1 MYNQGDLL
9 NYLVKIGLNRKWHLI
24 EAKWGKTGTSSLL
37 AHSLTVAGVT
47 ESLMDMIGDFDDRD
61 RRIGIAAS
69 FFHDMLK
76 EGSSSHE
83 TVEKEGRLLDKIFT
97 KDVKREIEEVL
108 KGAHLEDNEIKQV
121 LSILPHGALQGV
133 EHLTILLKDEEHAD
147 NPRVRRLVHEVSD
160 VLASKKKIDDFS
172 RIGSLEESLSDFGL
186 KLRYHRVSVIRGV
199 VTSLLHKT
207 IHEIYEKAGF
217 RPVLFYPEGTV
228 YIGKDSCGEPDFS
241 SFKEQYLYNLRR
253 FMDDVTEIRPL
264 GEQAI
269 GRVNVTAVAVPEF
282 AYLNDKTLSEF
293 WDAARNQ
300 NAIRNPNISGYDK
313 LGLPEQNELEK
324 EVFEDWLKERV
335 GLYYLFLYLKAVIEH
350 ATDNWNDEDAVK
362 ILGGVLDK
370 LSQSSDEFLRAV
382 KNLSHTK
389 PKKEKVEKGSFFR
402 SIFSQDL
409 SREEALDA
417 ATEFCRV
424 VSKEVRTFADQH
436 YGLKSLNIA
445 DQIINEVSYPPIGS
459 VEQIVDE
466 VWKDYNQGK
475 ERGTPLCVL
484 CGRKASGD
492 AVASLLGKA
501 QTFTNFLRGGSRIA
515 VGNKLRVCEL
525 CDMEM
530 GLRTLYTRNA
540 EFEEYY
546 LVPQINLSPSNAKW
560 WSDIA
565 GELVAGHKRFGIN
578 PVTRDSTWAKL
589 VSDETTDISTPFS
602 TLQNYTSKLLDTL
615 WKSEK
620 NDLSKSIKDAITTHI
635 EEEYL
640 GSFEAFIEDN
650 NLRANSID
658 EIVETA
664 LSGNSNIIE
673 IAGKELENFNRSKI
687 RSLLAMVT
695 PNYVLISYPLRR
707 NESEDHRAS
716 IYLRHLFRGTILSRL
731 FISSVIVKELRY
743 EPMADVT
750 AHGAVKI
757 PTNIQFDMV
766 FQNIGL
772 KLENGW
778 LRLGDI
784 DRALTK
790 LSALLLLAEEIR
802 SYSPGGKTRRGE
814 LTTILKEYPG
824 RTLNRLQQLSTENRT
839 PNLKIALQ
847 FLNKIFSEEVKHETS
862 I

>member
-9 NYLVKIGLNRKWHLI
+9 NYLVEIGLNRKWHLI
-24 EAKWGKTGTSSLL
+24 EAKWGKSGTSSLL

-47 ESLMDMIGDFDDRD
+47 ESLMDMIGDFNQSDKK
-61 RRIGIAAS
+61 IGIAAS

-76 EGSSSHE
+76 ESSSSHE
-83 TVEKEGRLLDKIFT
+83 AVEKEERLLDKIFSQN
-97 KDVKREIEEVL
+97 VKREIEEIL
-108 KGAHLEDNEIKQV
+108 KGAHLEDSEIKQV

-133 EHLTILLKDEEHAD
+133 EHLTILLKGKEHVD

-160 VLASKKKIDDFS
+160 ILASKKRIDDFS
-172 RIGSLEESLSDFGL
+172 RIGSLEVSLSDFGL

-199 VTSLLHKT
+199 VTSILHKT
-207 IHEIYEKAGF
+207 VHEIYESAGF
-217 RPVLFYPEGTV
+217 RPILFYPEGTV

-241 SFKEQYLYNLRR
+241 SFKEHYLDNLRR
-253 FMDDVTEIRPL
+253 FLDGVTEIRPL

-269 GRVNVTAVAVPEF
+269 GRVNATAVNIPEF
-282 AYLNDKTLSEF
+282 AYLSDNTLCEF

-300 NAIRNPNISGYDK
+300 NAIKNPNLSGYGK
-313 LGLPEQNELEK
+313 LELPEQNELEK

-335 GLYYLFLYLKAVIEH
+335 GLYYLFIYLKAVIEH
-350 ATDNWNDEDAVK
+350 ATNDWNDEEAVK
-362 ILGGVLDK
+362 TLNDVADNELGQLRDK
-370 LSQSSDEFLRAV
+370 FLKAV

-389 PKKEKVEKGSFFR
+389 SKKEKVEKGTFFR

-409 SREEALDA
+409 SRDEGLDA
-417 ATEFCRV
+417 ATEFCKV
-424 VSKEVRTFADQH
+424 VTKEVRVFADQH

-445 DQIINEVSYPPIGS
+445 DQIINEVSYPPVGS

-466 VWKDYNQGK
+466 VWEDYNLGK

-515 VGNKLRVCEL
+515 VGNKLRVCGL

-546 LVPQINLSPSNAKW
+546 LVPQINLSPSNARW

-565 GELVAGHKRFGIN
+565 GELVTGHKRFGID
-578 PVTRDSTWAKL
+578 PVTRDLTWAKL
-589 VSDETTDISTPFS
+589 VSDETTAISTPFS

-615 WKSEK
+615 WKSER
-620 NDLSKSIKDAITTHI
+620 NDLAKSIKDAITTRI

-650 NLRANSID
+650 NLNANSID
-658 EIVETA
+658 EIVEAA
-664 LSGNSNIIE
+664 LSGDSNIIE
-673 IAGKELENFNRSKI
+673 IAGKELESFNKSKI
-687 RSLLAMVT
+687 RNLLAMVT
-695 PNYVLISYPLRR
+695 PNYILISYPLRR
-707 NESEDHRAS
+707 SESEDHRAS
-716 IYLRHLFRGTILSRL
+716 NYLRHLFRGTILSRL
-731 FISSVIVKELRY
+731 FMASVIVKELRY
-743 EPMADVT
+743 EPMVDVIP
-750 AHGAVKI
+750 HGAVKI
-757 PTNIQFDMV
+757 PTNLQFDRV
-766 FQNIGL
+766 FKNLGIN
-772 KLENGW
+772 LENGW
-778 LRLGDI
+778 LKLSDI
-784 DRALTK
+784 DKALIK

-802 SYSPGGKTRRGE
+802 GYSGGRSRRGE
-814 LTTILKEYPG
+814 LTTILNDYPG

-839 PNLKIALQ
+839 PNLRIALQ
-847 FLNKIFSEEVKHETS
+847 LLNKIFSEEVKV
-862 I
+862 